1 MLKLWM
7 TKLNPIRWKYE
18 VYKWA
23 AIVVLLIGYTYF
35 WWDQG
40 RDACVKK
47 AAETEVAQMA
57 TAVTERMPVIARAE
71 RDAAQME
78 QDLKTL
84 PALILQV
91 IPSSVLAV
99 RRLSLTSLGGSIS
112 IHTLRILFVIDE
124 GLSQTQMANVLQVS
138 DAAVSKSVAN
148 LLKKKLLRK
157 KTGKDKRSYEVR
169 LTPEGKR
176 LLKEA
181 QEQVEKA
188 LEECLKELSKEEQEQ
203 MQKGIVI
210 LSKLMQ
216 TIRTQLAA
224 KTISQEL

>member
-1 MLKLWM
+1 M
-7 TKLNPIRWKYE
+7 
-18 VYKWA
+18 
-23 AIVVLLIGYTYF
+23 
-35 WWDQG
+35 
-40 RDACVKK
+40 
-47 AAETEVAQMA
+47 
-57 TAVTERMPVIARAE
+57 
-71 RDAAQME
+71 
-78 QDLKTL
+78 KTL

-91 IPSSVLAV
+91 IPSSVLAI

-138 DAAVSKSVAN
+138 DAAISKSVAN

-224 KTISQEL
+224 KAISQEL